1 MGSDFQFWLWLWY
14 ELVVVA
20 GDSMTGQIYRDDI
33 VIPHIEEYAHNF
45 GAAFVLMHD
54 NATISYCQDCKRR
67 IKLRQYTEVGLA
79 SSKSGS

>member
-20 GDSMTGQIYRDDI
+20 GDSMTGQRYRDDI

-45 GAAFVLMHD
+45 GAGFVLMHD
-54 NATISYCQDCKRR
+54 NATISYSQDCKRN
-67 IKLRQYTEVGLA
+67 
-79 SSKSGS
+79 